1 MGLPGGIIGA
11 LAQQSVGQGGGD
23 SREAVAALARGIAAL
38 HSYLDLV
45 QDPKNRATVTQC
57 LARLESIRGNH
68 MPDQAN
74 QGQGGPPAQGQN
86 QGY

>member
-57 LARLESIRGNH
+57 LARLESIRGGH
-68 MPDQAN
+68 MPDQS